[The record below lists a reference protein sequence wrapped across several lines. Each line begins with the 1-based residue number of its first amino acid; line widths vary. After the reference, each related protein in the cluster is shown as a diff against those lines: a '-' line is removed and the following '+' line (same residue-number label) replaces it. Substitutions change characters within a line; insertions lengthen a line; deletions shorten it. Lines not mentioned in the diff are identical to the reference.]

1 MAADTR
7 ESVDARTWRRF
18 DRRERWG
25 RYLALLGAMLVFA
38 VSWAFLDMGVG
49 KIENTPRE
57 LTDLFVRMYPPDVGY
72 TGEIVA
78 PLIETVHIAVLG
90 TAGAL
95 VLAIPV
101 ALLAAENTTPN
112 RVTYL
117 LGKVIVTVSRSV
129 NTIIWALIFVVMFG
143 PGALAGVVAIAFRS
157 VGFLGKLLGEEIEEI
172 DFGQVEAVR
181 ASGASSLQTMLYGIL
196 PQVKPALVGLSV
208 YRWDINVRDSTV
220 LGFVGAGGIG
230 VQLFRSV
237 NAFAWQSVAMILL
250 AILGIVIVSEVV
262 SAYTRRLVR

>member
-1 MAADTR
+1 MSSETR
-7 ESVDARTWRRF
+7 MWKRF
-18 DRRERWG
+18 DRRQR
-25 RYLALLGAMLVFA
+25 LARSLGWIAALVVF
-38 VSWAFLDMGVG
+38 VGSWQFLDMRLVAA
-49 KIENTPRE
+49 ETVPRE
-57 LTDLFVRMYPPDVGY
+57 IEDLLTRMYPPDAAY
-72 TGEIVA
+72 AGEIVG
-78 PLIETVHIAVLG
+78 PLIETLHIAALG

-95 VLAIPV
+95 VLAVPV

-112 RVTYL
+112 RATYW

-129 NTIIWALIFVVMFG
+129 NTIVWALIFVVVFG
-143 PGALAGVVAIAFRS
+143 SGPLAGAVAIAFRS

-181 ASGASSLQTMLYGIL
+181 AAGASSVQTLVYGVL

-208 YRWDINVRDSTV
+208 YRWDINVRDSTI

-237 NAFAWQSVAMILL
+237 NAFAWQSVATILL
-250 AILGIVIVSEVV
+250 VILGVVILSEVV
-262 SAYTRRLVR
+262 SAHARRLVR